1 MRTTPLPASE
11 TSETSESD
19 RLRGVAAVLSVPLGV
34 FGAHRFYVGKTGTGL
49 LQLGTL
55 GGLGLWWLYDVILIF
70 AGEFRD
76 IEGRRLSRWSR
87 EDAPGGGNLG
97 DRQQQSL
104 RMSEE
109 METMQS
115 ELRELEE
122 RVDFVERLLAKTR
135 DVEQLRAGKEREK
148 S

>member
-19 RLRGVAAVLSVPLGV
+19 RLRGVAAVLSIPLGV

-87 EDAPGGGNLG
+87 EDAPAGGNLG
-97 DRQQQSL
+97 DRRQQSL